1 MQRLMR
7 QCAQLEIESS
17 NITDG
22 GHSLGQGDALVMIQ
36 HGAGLCCFQKL
47 SFFFG
52 SYLASF
58 SCFQKYF
65 SKRVPSTVLI
75 LLSLPLCDL

>member
-58 SCFQKYF
+58 SCLQKYGCNV
-65 SKRVPSTVLI
+65 SSQCYGQLHRQAL
-75 LLSLPLCDL
+75 

>member
-36 HGAGLCCFQKL
+36 HGAVWMQCENWQHLLRQIRQGFVSAYRFTGLH
-47 SFFFG
+47 
-52 SYLASF
+52 Y
-58 SCFQKYF
+58 
-65 SKRVPSTVLI
+65 
-75 LLSLPLCDL
+75 